1 MATIEGFPNYLIY
14 PDGKVYNQK
23 YDRFLKASLGN
34 HGYLCLN
41 LRKNNKTYL
50 KSIHRL
56 VGQAFIPNP
65 ENKPQIDHIDRDK
78 SNNNVENLR
87 WVNNSENQQ
96 NQDVKCTNK
105 LGIKNICYNEG
116 MNRYTFTKTINGNT
130 HQKHLQTLD
139 ECIAYKETYLNNIV

>member
-14 PDGKVYNQK
+14 PDGTVYNQK

-65 ENKPQIDHIDRDK
+65 NGKPQIDHIDRDK

-87 WVNNSENQQ
+87 WATDSENQQ
-96 NQDVKCTNK
+96 NTGVKCTNK
-105 LGIKNICYNEG
+105 LGIKYISYYETRQ
-116 MNRYTFTKTINGNT
+116 RYKFQKTVNKIL
-130 HQKHLQTLD
+130 HQKHFKTLD
-139 ECIAYKETYLNNIV
+139 EAIAYKENYLNNIV